1 MNDSVDSRMES
12 ALSHLKS
19 QLAGI
24 RTGRANPGLV
34 THLQVD
40 YYGAMMPLQQI
51 ANVSAP
57 ESNMLVLNVF
67 DKSAVHAVE
76 KAIQTSDLGLNPQ
89 TEGSVIRLRLPELT
103 EQRRKELVK
112 VIKSESE
119 EAKVAIRNIRRD
131 EIDSLKDLEKE
142 KEITE
147 DESKREQDAIQ
158 KKTDR
163 YIEKIDQ
170 VTREKESEIM
180 TV

>member
-1 MNDSVDSRMES
+1 MSESTDNRMER
-12 ALSHLKS
+12 AVSHLKS

-24 RTGRANPGLV
+24 RTGRANPGLL
-34 THLQVD
+34 THLQVE
-40 YYGAMMPLQQI
+40 YYGSMMPIQQM
-51 ANVSAP
+51 ANISAP
-57 ESNMLVLNVF
+57 ESNMLVVSVF
-67 DKSAVHAVE
+67 DKSAVASVE
-76 KAIQTSDLGLNPQ
+76 KAIRISDLGLNPQ

-112 VIKSESE
+112 VIKNESE

-131 EIDSLKDLEKE
+131 EIDGLKDLEKK

-147 DESKREQDAIQ
+147 DDSKREQDLIQ

-163 YIEKIDQ
+163 YIEKVDHI
-170 VTREKESEIM
+170 TRDKEAEIM

>member
-1 MNDSVDSRMES
+1 MSESVDNRMER
-12 ALSHLKS
+12 AVSHLKS

-24 RTGRANPGLV
+24 RTGRANPGLL
-34 THLQVD
+34 THLQVE
-40 YYGAMMPLQQI
+40 YYGAMMSIQQM

-57 ESNMLVLNVF
+57 ESNMLVVSVF
-67 DKSAVHAVE
+67 DKSAVASVE
-76 KAIQTSDLGLNPQ
+76 KAIRISDLGLNPQ

-112 VIKSESE
+112 VIKNESE

-131 EIDSLKDLEKE
+131 EIDGLKDLEKK

-147 DESKREQDAIQ
+147 DDSKREQDIIQ
-158 KKTDR
+158 KTTDR
-163 YIEKIDQ
+163 YIEKVDQ
-170 VTREKESEIM
+170 ITREKEAEIM

>member
-1 MNDSVDSRMES
+1 MSESADSRMER
-12 ALSHLKS
+12 AVSHLKS

-24 RTGRANPGLV
+24 RTGRANPGLL
-34 THLQVD
+34 THLQVE
-40 YYGAMMPLQQI
+40 YYGSMMPIQQM

-57 ESNMLVLNVF
+57 ESNMLVVSVF
-67 DKSAVHAVE
+67 DKSAVASVE
-76 KAIQTSDLGLNPQ
+76 KAIRISDLGLNPQ

-131 EIDSLKDLEKE
+131 EIDGLKDLEKK

-147 DESKREQDAIQ
+147 DDSKREQDTIQ

-163 YIEKIDQ
+163 YIEKVDQ
-170 VTREKESEIM
+170 ITRDKEAEIM

>member
-1 MNDSVDSRMES
+1 MES
-12 ALSHLKS
+12 AVAHLKS
-19 QLAGI
+19 KLGGI

-40 YYGAMMPLQQI
+40 YYGSMLPMQQM

-57 ESNMLVLNVF
+57 ETNMLVLSVF

-76 KAIQTSDLGLNPQ
+76 KAIQMSDLGLNPQ
-89 TEGSVIRLRLPELT
+89 TEGSTIRLKLPELT
-103 EQRRKELVK
+103 EQRRKDLVK
-112 VIKSESE
+112 VIKGESE
-119 EAKVAIRNIRRD
+119 EAKVAVRNIRRD
-131 EIDSLKDLEKE
+131 EIDALKDLEKK

-147 DESKREQDAIQ
+147 DDSKSEQDAIQ

-163 YIEKIDQ
+163 AIEKIDQ